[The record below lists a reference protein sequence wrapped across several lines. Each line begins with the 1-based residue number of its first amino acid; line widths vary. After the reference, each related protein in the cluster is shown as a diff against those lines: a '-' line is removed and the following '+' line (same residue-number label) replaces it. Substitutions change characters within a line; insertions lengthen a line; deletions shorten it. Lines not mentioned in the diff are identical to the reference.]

1 MIDAQGSGSSTN
13 RPRVAVLIDL
23 ENTSHRLADRV
34 FQEASQLGDIV
45 VRRGYAD
52 FSRPL
57 GWDIAINR
65 HLIDPVHRFA
75 LSKGKN
81 SSDIALTIDAM
92 DLLHEGFGG
101 RIDVFCVV
109 TSDGDFGQIVCNMR
123 AKGREAIG
131 MGAAPAA
138 GFRQSCTRYISLV
151 ENEVSENTG
160 AIRPVD
166 EDIVRVFNVALA
178 QVRAGDGWAT
188 LAEVGNTVIQ
198 LLPGFKPKNYGFKK
212 LKDMAESIPG
222 FEVEQMNGGVV
233 RIRSLVSSE
242 PEVAVADTDAA
253 VNDANDAIFGLDSNV
268 VQLVANHVYR
278 R

>member
-1 MIDAQGSGSSTN
+1 MIDIDCSGNSDR

-23 ENTSHRLADRV
+23 ENTSHRLADKV
-34 FQEASQLGDIV
+34 FHEASQLGEIV

-65 HLIDPVHRFA
+65 HLIEPVHRFA

-92 DLLHEGFGG
+92 DLLYEGFSG

-131 MGAAPAA
+131 MGTAPAA

-151 ENEVSENTG
+151 ENKASENAG
-160 AIRPVD
+160 PIRPVTD
-166 EDIVRVFNVALA
+166 EVIGVFDTALA

-212 LKDMAESIPG
+212 LWEMVEVMPG
-222 FEVEQMNGGVV
+222 FEVKQLAGVV
-233 RIRSLVSSE
+233 RVRSVTSCEQTVAE
-242 PEVAVADTDAA
+242 PDIGPIAGAD
-253 VNDANDAIFGLDSNV
+253 IFYGLESNV
-268 VQLVANHVYR
+268 VQLVVDHVYR
-278 R
+278 G

>member
-1 MIDAQGSGSSTN
+1 MTDVAGSGSQTG

-34 FQEASQLGDIV
+34 FREASLLGDIV

-57 GWDIAINR
+57 GWNVAINQ
-65 HLIDPVHRFA
+65 HLIEPVHRFA

-92 DLLHEGFGG
+92 ELLYEGFGG

-131 MGAAPAA
+131 MGAAPAS

-151 ENEVSENTG
+151 ENKVPDSPT
-160 AIRPVD
+160 IRPVD
-166 EDIVRVFNVALA
+166 VDIVRVFEVSIA
-178 QVRAGDGWAT
+178 QMRAEDGWAT
-188 LAEVGNTVIQ
+188 LAEVGNTVIKLQ
-198 LLPGFKPKNYGFKK
+198 PGFKPKHYGFKK
-212 LKDMAESIPG
+212 LKDMADSIPG
-222 FEVEQMNGGVV
+222 FEVEQMDGGVV
-233 RIRSLVSSE
+233 RIRSLGVTEYDVAESE
-242 PEVAVADTDAA
+242 AG
-253 VNDANDAIFGLDSNV
+253 NDGSEEPKYGFDGDNV
-268 VQLVANHVYR
+268 IQLVACG
-278 R
+278 